1 MSRQKEL
8 IPMLPGELLRFER
21 EQAGLSLERVAA
33 IARIRPSI
41 LEAIES
47 GQTED
52 MPSVYL
58 RGYLRSYA
66 RALGIDPAD
75 VEEQIA
81 QVKGADPRVQS
92 IFDGTS
98 NRSRAE
104 KWLKASSYLA
114 ASAVIA
120 ALVWQ
125 FTHEAVRFSQG
136 DPQLSGAA
144 VTPAGAAESSREA
157 GQQPS
162 RAANTHLNA
171 SIASV
176 EVMQRGGSGSESQSV
191 AEEAWSALAGTA
203 ETSESDLNTHALTV
217 RTSAD
222 SWVEIVD
229 GQGVQLELDLI
240 RAGHERTYSGSGPF
254 EVMFGRASA
263 VELTLDG
270 QPVDLAPF
278 THDNV
283 ARLTLADRQAAVEQ
297 PAADPGNR

>member
-1 MSRQKEL
+1 
-8 IPMLPGELLRFER
+8 MLPGELLRFER
-21 EQAGLSLERVAA
+21 EQAGLTLERVAA
-33 IARIRPSI
+33 MARIRPSI
-41 LEAIES
+41 LAAIEG
-47 GQTED
+47 GQTDD

-58 RGYLRSYA
+58 RGYIRSYA
-66 RALGIDPAD
+66 RALGVDPTD
-75 VEEQIA
+75 IEEQIS
-81 QVKGADPRVQS
+81 QVRGSDPRVQS
-92 IFDGTS
+92 IFTGKS

-144 VTPAGAAESSREA
+144 VAPAGPAESDPEVS
-157 GQQPS
+157 QQPS
-162 RAANTHLNA
+162 RAGNTHLSA
-171 SIASV
+171 SLATV
-176 EVMQRGGSGSESQSV
+176 EVIQRDSASGSQSV
-191 AEEAWSALAGTA
+191 AEEAWSALSSTA
-203 ETSESDLNTHALTV
+203 DMSETDPGTHALTV

-222 SWVEIVD
+222 SWVEILD

-240 RAGHERTYSGSGPF
+240 RAGHERSYSGTGPF

-270 QPVDLAPF
+270 QPVDLTPF

-283 ARLTLADRQAAVEQ
+283 ARLTLADSQATVEQ
-297 PAADPGNR
+297 PSAEPANH